1 MWLMQPTLSL
11 VTGLR
16 ELTLRRSPTYM
27 GPPLFLLFHLAIPPQ
42 ALVRVPLFKDF
53 VTLMGPSDTSISSS
67 YSDDSMSDIYIRRV
81 NALSGR
87 SYAQLTVPAS
97 PWKVI
102 GFPFIVSIPRL
113 QARLIFGL

>member
-1 MWLMQPTLSL
+1 MADAAYSFLGDWSQRAHTPTFPNVYGTATFS
-11 VTGLR
+11 TF
-16 ELTLRRSPTYM
+16 
-27 GPPLFLLFHLAIPPQ
+27 PPRYSASSSG
-42 ALVRVPLFKDF
+42 
-53 VTLMGPSDTSISSS
+53 MCPSDTSISSS

-97 PWKVI
+97 PRKVI
-102 GFPFIVSIPRL
+102 GFPLIVSIPRL